1 MLMIHSQAVAQTPLM
16 YEQEWA
22 GLLARIAAGD
32 QPALA
37 EFYDAS
43 SAKVFGLVMKILAD
57 RTVAEEVTMD
67 VYTQVWRRASSYDA
81 ERGTPGSWLMTLAKT
96 RAIDRFRSSYL
107 ERGRQVPLDHAAE
120 VPGDRATPEQYS
132 AGLERQR
139 LVQEAMASL
148 SAEQR
153 QAIALAYYWGL
164 SQSEIADRLQL
175 PLGTVKTRMRLG
187 MIRLR
192 EVLAPHGE
200 GVRS

>member
-1 MLMIHSQAVAQTPLM
+1 MIHSQAVAQTPLM

-107 ERGRQVPLDHAAE
+107 ERGRQVPLDHAGE
-120 VPGDRATPEQYS
+120 EPGDRARPEQYS

-175 PLGTVKTRMRLG
+175 PLGTVKMRMRLG

>member
-1 MLMIHSQAVAQTPLM
+1 MIHSQAVAQTPLM

-67 VYTQVWRRASSYDA
+67 VYTQVWRRASTYDT
-81 ERGTPGSWLMTLAKT
+81 ERGTPGSWLMMLAKT

-107 ERGRQVPLDHAAE
+107 ERGRQVPLDQAAE
-120 VPGDRATPEQYS
+120 LPGDAATPEQYS
-132 AGLERQR
+132 ADLERQR

>member
-1 MLMIHSQAVAQTPLM
+1 MH
-16 YEQEWA
+16 EQEWT

-43 SAKVFGLVMKILAD
+43 SAKVFGLAMKILAD
-57 RTVAEEVTMD
+57 RTAAEEVTMD
-67 VYTQVWRRASSYDA
+67 VYVQVWRRASSYDE

-107 ERGRQVPLDHAAE
+107 ERGRQVPLDQAAE

-139 LVQEAMASL
+139 LVQDALTSL

-153 QAIALAYYWGL
+153 EAIALAYYWGL
-164 SQSEIADRLQL
+164 SQSEIAARLKL

-200 GVRS
+200 GLRS

>member
-1 MLMIHSQAVAQTPLM
+1 MIQSQAVAQAPSM
-16 YEQEWA
+16 HEQEWA

>member
-120 VPGDRATPEQYS
+120 VPGDGDARAIQCGARTAA
-132 AGLERQR
+132 AG
-139 LVQEAMASL
+139 AGS
-148 SAEQR
+148 
-153 QAIALAYYWGL
+153 
-164 SQSEIADRLQL
+164 
-175 PLGTVKTRMRLG
+175 
-187 MIRLR
+187 
-192 EVLAPHGE
+192 HGE
-200 GVRS
+200 SLRRAASGDCLGVLLGFESE

>member
-1 MLMIHSQAVAQTPLM
+1 MIPSQAVAQAPSM
-16 YEQEWA
+16 HEQEWT

-43 SAKVFGLVMKILAD
+43 SAKVFGLAMKILGD
-57 RTVAEEVTMD
+57 RTAAEEVTMD
-67 VYTQVWRRASSYDA
+67 VYTQVWRHASTYDP

-120 VPGDRATPEQYS
+120 LPGDRATPEQYS
-132 AGLERQR
+132 VGLERQR
-139 LVQEAMASL
+139 LVQAALASL

-164 SQSEIADRLQL
+164 SQSEIADRLKL

-200 GVRS
+200 GLRS

>member
-1 MLMIHSQAVAQTPLM
+1 MIPSQAVAQAPSM
-16 YEQEWA
+16 HEQEWA

>member
-1 MLMIHSQAVAQTPLM
+1 MIHSQAVAQTPLM

-43 SAKVFGLVMKILAD
+43 SAKVFGLAMKILAD

-67 VYTQVWRRASSYDA
+67 VYTQVWRRASTYDT
-81 ERGTPGSWLMTLAKT
+81 ERGTPGSWLMMLAKT
-96 RAIDRFRSSYL
+96 SAIDRFRSSYL
-107 ERGRQVPLDHAAE
+107 ERGRQVPLDQAAE
-120 VPGDRATPEQYS
+120 LPGDAATPEQYS
-132 AGLERQR
+132 ADLERLR

>member
-1 MLMIHSQAVAQTPLM
+1 MFETLTVAQAPSM
-16 YEQEWA
+16 HEQEWA

-81 ERGTPGSWLMTLAKT
+81 ERGTPGSWLMTMTKN
-96 RAIDRFRSSYL
+96 RAIDGFRSRYL
-107 ERGRQVPLDHAAE
+107 ERGRQVPLDQAAE
-120 VPGDRATPEQYS
+120 LPGDAATPEQYS
-132 AGLERQR
+132 ADLERQR

>member
-1 MLMIHSQAVAQTPLM
+1 MIHSQAVAQTPLM

-81 ERGTPGSWLMTLAKT
+81 ERGTPGRWLMALAES

-107 ERGRQVPLDHAAE
+107 ERGRQVPLDQAAE
-120 VPGDRATPEQYS
+120 LPGDAATPEQYS
-132 AGLERQR
+132 ADLERQR

>member
-1 MLMIHSQAVAQTPLM
+1 MIQSQAVAQAPSM
-16 YEQEWA
+16 HEQEWT

-67 VYTQVWRRASSYDA
+67 VYTQVWRRASTYDT
-81 ERGTPGSWLMTLAKT
+81 ERGTPGSWLMMLAKT

-107 ERGRQVPLDHAAE
+107 ERGRQVPLDQAAE
-120 VPGDRATPEQYS
+120 LPGDAATPEQYS
-132 AGLERQR
+132 ADLERQR

>member
-1 MLMIHSQAVAQTPLM
+1 MIHSQAVAQTPLM

-43 SAKVFGLVMKILAD
+43 SAKVFGLAMKILAD

>member
-1 MLMIHSQAVAQTPLM
+1 MIQSQAVALAPSM
-16 YEQEWA
+16 HEQGWT

-32 QPALA
+32 QSALA

-43 SAKVFGLVMKILAD
+43 SAKVFGLAMKILAD
-57 RTVAEEVTMD
+57 RTDAEEVTMD
-67 VYTQVWRRASSYDA
+67 VYTQVWRRASTYDA

-120 VPGDRATPEQYS
+120 LPGDRATPEQYS

-139 LVQEAMASL
+139 LVQEALASL

-164 SQSEIADRLQL
+164 SQSEIADQLKL

-200 GVRS
+200 GLRS

>member
-1 MLMIHSQAVAQTPLM
+1 MIQSQAVAQAPSIHD
-16 YEQEWA
+16 QEWT

-43 SAKVFGLVMKILAD
+43 SAKVFGLAMRILAD
-57 RTVAEEVTMD
+57 RTAAEEVTMD
-67 VYTQVWRRASSYDA
+67 VYTQVWRRASTYDT
-81 ERGTPGSWLMTLAKT
+81 ERGTPGSWLMMLAKT

-107 ERGRQVPLDHAAE
+107 ERGRQVPLDQAAE
-120 VPGDRATPEQYS
+120 LPGDAATPEQYS
-132 AGLERQR
+132 ADLERQR

-164 SQSEIADRLQL
+164 SQSEIAERLKL

-200 GVRS
+200 GLRS

>member
-1 MLMIHSQAVAQTPLM
+1 MIQSQAVARAPSIH
-16 YEQEWA
+16 EQEWA

-67 VYTQVWRRASSYDA
+67 VYTQVWRRASTYDT

-164 SQSEIADRLQL
+164 SQSEIADRLRL

-200 GVRS
+200 GLRS

>member
-1 MLMIHSQAVAQTPLM
+1 MIQSEAMAQAPSM
-16 YEQEWA
+16 HEQEWT

-43 SAKVFGLVMKILAD
+43 SAKVFGLAMKILAD
-57 RTVAEEVTMD
+57 RTAAEEVTMD
-67 VYTQVWRRASSYDA
+67 VYVQVWRRASSYDA
-81 ERGTPGSWLMTLAKT
+81 ERGTPGSWLMMLAKT

-107 ERGRQVPLDHAAE
+107 ERGRQVPLNQAE
-120 VPGDRATPEQYS
+120 ELPGDGATPEQYS

-139 LVQEAMASL
+139 LVQQALASL
-148 SAEQR
+148 SVEQR
-153 QAIALAYYWGL
+153 QAIGLAYYWGM
-164 SQSEIADRLQL
+164 SQSEIAEQLKL

-187 MIRLR
+187 MIKLR

-200 GVRS
+200 GLLS